1 MISTTCRDECP
12 AGSSVSAGTGPR
24 GPGGGDGGTTEAGF
38 GFVFLPGSALGFDPE
53 PGFGLAP
60 LLACIDEATWLSA
73 SPELPHPARGRS
85 GWSLLGGAAAT
96 LAATS
101 SAAMDLQWRD
111 RTQLPAAAAVGRRRG
126 GGGFS
131 GIGRAGGRRRSGRCG
146 RRLCVA
152 VRCSDD

>member
-24 GPGGGDGGTTEAGF
+24 GPGGGDGGTTKEAGF
-38 GFVFLPGSALGFDPE
+38 GLVFLPESGLGFDPGLGLGLGL
-53 PGFGLAP
+53 PVGFDDG
-60 LLACIDEATWLSA
+60 ATWLRA

-85 GWSLLGGAAAT
+85 GWWSFLGATVT

-101 SAAMDLQWRD
+101 SAAIDLQWRD
-111 RTQLPAAAAVGRRRG
+111 RTHVPAAVGRRRG

-131 GIGRAGGRRRSGRCG
+131 GMRR
-146 RRLCVA
+146 
-152 VRCSDD
+152 